1 MVWVF
6 LVEMMNSCSVNFL
19 HMLSYNFVLYL
30 VLGSLALSSNLR
42 TWNLWVAKAW
52 SKSKL
57 LWAII
62 WLNRVAMIFSYVMLD
77 IRSISFWKHKNIIK
91 FLDDLKFLSK
101 AICCSHCKPSTY
113 ATCYLIEL
121 CQIVVTLSEIHFI
134 LPWSRSRTHSHYMLC
149 FYTGSK
155 HFTYPSTK

>member
-1 MVWVF
+1 MMWVF

-30 VLGSLALSSNLR
+30 VLGSWALSSNLKS
-42 TWNLWVAKAW
+42 WNLWVAKAW

-57 LWAII
+57 LWAMI
-62 WLNRVAMIFSYVMLD
+62 WLNRVAMIFSYVMLN

-101 AICCSHCKPSTY
+101 AICWSHCKPSTY
-113 ATCYLIEL
+113 ATCNLIEL

-134 LPWSRSRTHSHYMLC
+134 LPWSRSRTHPHHLLC
-149 FYTGSK
+149 FYTRS
-155 HFTYPSTK
+155 